1 MDFLIQI
8 VQKMASQQKRNM
20 EEINGRFDEI
30 RSLMI
35 GKKEV
40 VSRDLEEKEKN
51 LYVNDLPDLTNI
63 LNKIQSIQEKNQDLD
78 EKVHK
83 KMREVGAF
91 EFKKDW
97 MNAKLGEFRPKTSD
111 LLQLA

>member
-1 MDFLIQI
+1 
-8 VQKMASQQKRNM
+8 MASQQKRNM

-63 LNKIQSIQEKNQDLD
+63 LNKIQSI
-78 EKVHK
+78 
-83 KMREVGAF
+83 
-91 EFKKDW
+91 
-97 MNAKLGEFRPKTSD
+97 
-111 LLQLA
+111 